1 MRELD
6 LLRRATR
13 WVAALVAVLLATFAV
28 SACGDDE
35 PDDGPVVSDP
45 GPIHVHG
52 LGINPRDGALFI
64 ATHTGLFRAGPSET
78 QASRVGGRFQ
88 DTMGFTVVGPDRFL
102 GSGHPDGRDKLPP
115 FLGLIES
122 RDGGESWKPI
132 SLLGKSDFH
141 VLESSGERVYGF
153 GSDFESRRTQFLVSS
168 DGGETWNE
176 RPVPEPLIS
185 LALHPDDPDRLIASG
200 ESDIFESRDGGE
212 SWRRRAAAAGLLAW
226 RSPDELIGIGGDGS
240 VRSSDDAASWR
251 EVGDVGGQPAA
262 FEAERDGL
270 YVALHEGT
278 IKRSTD
284 GGRSWGVRSH
294 P

>member
-1 MRELD
+1 MALI
-6 LLRRATR
+6 RRATR
-13 WVAALVAVLLATFAV
+13 PVASLVAVLLATFAV

-78 QASRVGGRFQ
+78 QASRVGGRYQ

-141 VLESSGERVYGF
+141 VLEAAGERVYGF
-153 GSDFESRRTQFLVSS
+153 GSDFESRRPQFLVSS
-168 DGGETWNE
+168 DGGKTWDE
-176 RPVPEPLIS
+176 RRVPEPLIS

-200 ESDIFESRDGGE
+200 ESAIFESRDGGE
-212 SWRRRAAAAGLLAW
+212 SWRRRAPAAGLLAW
-226 RSPDELIGIGGDGS
+226 RSPNELIVIAADGA
-240 VRSSDDAASWR
+240 VRSSDDGASWR

-270 YVALHEGT
+270 YVGLHDGT
-278 IKRSTD
+278 IRRSTT
-284 GGRSWGVRSH
+284 GGRSWSVRSR